1 MKRVLQADKIKIVEN
16 AEPAFIDKA
25 DFEALVALA
34 SDDVVI
40 THADV
45 VDGTNA
51 VAYKT
56 YAAEANDQVNIDLVG
71 AKQFIKIENADVLV
85 FGDKRDINEVIGA
98 APDHELHEPI
108 SKPRNWGR

>member
-1 MKRVLQADKIKIVEN
+1 MKRVLQADKIKIVKN

-40 THADV
+40 THSDAEA
-45 VDGTNA
+45 GTNA

-56 YAAEANDQVNIDLVG
+56 YAAAANDQVNIDLVG
-71 AKQFIKIENADVLV
+71 AKQYIKIENADVLV
-85 FGDKRDINEVIGA
+85 FGDKREINEVIGA
-98 APDHELHEPI
+98 GPDHELHETI